1 MGHMFIGAIVLALA
15 LTIIC
20 AGIITGPVLKY
31 VRIVRSARWAFSI
44 CCITLGAYLA
54 SVSKLFF
61 RDELSHVN
69 YSPELIAVRIIAL
82 VAAVWFLVNIAIC
95 SHKIAKHEG
104 RRSFFVRE
112 DYPRKRKW

>member
-1 MGHMFIGAIVLALA
+1 MGVVVLALA
-15 LTIIC
+15 LTIIS

-31 VRIVRSARWAFSI
+31 IQIAKSARTAFSV

-61 RDELSHVN
+61 QDKLGRVN
-69 YSPELIAVRIIAL
+69 YTPELYFVRVVAL
-82 VAAVWFLVNIAIC
+82 LAAVWFFINIAIC
-95 SHKIAKHEG
+95 SHKIAMREG

-112 DYPRKRKW
+112 GDPRTK